1 MSIDFGVSAKPP
13 VYEKEIRLCRENR
26 FSFSPKGPHS
36 ATKLMNSFAR
46 SVLPFCLVGG
56 MSLTGCLE
64 TENVVIIEPTGP
76 YASIDT
82 QASLAALE
90 AIEKKQKAAIGQIRN
105 NPGSYQPPVLYALA
119 DYLFR
124 AGEKDEAMYFFYLGQ
139 LRARSDANKSLD
151 PSAAAGVDQLN
162 EAVGP
167 PINTHA
173 FQDIPR
179 LKEVVERVVSDDAKL
194 PRDYDPRW
202 IALHG
207 ADAYL
212 GAPLRFQSSSEW
224 SATNTKTRQNY
235 LREFRELVAG
245 M

>member
-1 MSIDFGVSAKPP
+1 MK
-13 VYEKEIRLCRENR
+13 K
-26 FSFSPKGPHS
+26 
-36 ATKLMNSFAR
+36 
-46 SVLPFCLVGG
+46 SVRGYLLFCLAGG
-56 MSLTGCLE
+56 MFLAGCLE

-76 YASIDT
+76 YALIDT
-82 QASLAALE
+82 QASIAALN
-90 AIEKKQKAAIGQIRN
+90 AIEKRQKATIEQIRQ

-124 AGEKDEAMYFFYLGQ
+124 TGEKDEAMFFFYLGQ

-167 PINTHA
+167 PINTYA

-179 LKEVVERVVSDDAKL
+179 LRAVVERVVADDAKL

-207 ADAYL
+207 ADAYI
-212 GAPLRFQSSSEW
+212 GAPLRFQPADEW
-224 SATNTKTRQNY
+224 DATNTQTRRNY
-235 LREFRELVAG
+235 LRDFRELVAD